1 MKLFQ
6 IEAHSIEMSLQMK
19 LSVDLQ
25 LKSCHPINQCPC
37 GLVYISQA
45 DPLSENQGYPWCIA
59 VRRTSLPGNV
69 LHVDLKPLS
78 ISIVKCVQPILESGC
93 RIGAKHCT
101 RAKGNLAES
110 IGARKR
116 KLKIKFKR
124 KSDIQV
130 VGIIY
135 IYILTRGEN
144 PFGIVPWILKKTLTA
159 LPSYLAGD
167 HPKCQGQVVAYR
179 RSDRK
184 TLCNHVDIQSCSV
197 AVALSKLKC
206 RSM

>member
-19 LSVDLQ
+19 PSVDLQ

-144 PFGIVPWILKKTLTA
+144 PFGSPMDIPANTDKCYEI
-159 LPSYLAGD
+159 YLHARCVKAFIKGTIGKFVEEINS
-167 HPKCQGQVVAYR
+167 H
-179 RSDRK
+179 
-184 TLCNHVDIQSCSV
+184 
-197 AVALSKLKC
+197 
-206 RSM
+206 